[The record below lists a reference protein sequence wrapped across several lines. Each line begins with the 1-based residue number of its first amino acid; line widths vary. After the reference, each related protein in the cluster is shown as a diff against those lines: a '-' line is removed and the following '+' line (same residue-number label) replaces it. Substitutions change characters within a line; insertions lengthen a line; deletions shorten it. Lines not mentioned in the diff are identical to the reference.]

1 VDRAKVPED
10 TKAIKIAEAGILFCD
25 IVNCAEVSNNASLE
39 DYNKFISQF
48 QEVAVNTFQK
58 YLIFDKRNRRYQL
71 HKNFFYTLKGDEL
84 FLILLTTPAADL
96 KTLLSM
102 ALHLKIKWLLSPFNR
117 SRVNIGQSPK
127 DVGIGIN
134 FGKIVMGW
142 HPGNKEF
149 PTPEGFQINLA
160 KRIES
165 ESRKGSHS
173 KIYLSHSA
181 YRVCR
186 QAHFR
191 VDFEPKETTLKGFEG
206 VTYLYEL
213 KNISQIALGVTIRYP
228 VIDEVELGYLE
239 KIIDLTPHDL
249 WLRLAV
255 AEKLL
260 AAGSVAQIDRAYH
273 YIEELLDLE
282 PKLAE
287 GLFLLGKIYEH
298 RGKLPDAVEQYD
310 RVLALLPD
318 FDTAR
323 LALIGCLLKL
333 QRPEE
338 ALTRL
343 LTYKN
348 PADYPLDYLEI
359 EYKELYAQAYAQL
372 RNREQTLTYLTS
384 LAEDPLLRL
393 IPFDFQPFQ
402 FLWDDPTYQE
412 LEQTIRQ
419 RLEEGSHSWLAD

>member
-1 VDRAKVPED
+1 LAEPDIKVSEES
-10 TKAIKIAEAGILFCD
+10 KKIIEAAILFGD
-25 IVNCAEVSNNASLE
+25 IVNCVEVSNNASLE
-39 DYNKFISQF
+39 NYDDFISQF
-48 QEVAVNTFQK
+48 QEVAVNTFQQH
-58 YLIFDKRNRRYQL
+58 LIFDKRQRRYQL
-71 HKNFFYTLKGDEL
+71 HKNFFYSLKGDEL

-96 KTLLSM
+96 KTLVSM
-102 ALHLKIKWLLSPFNR
+102 ALHLKIKWLLSLFNR
-117 SRVNIGQSPK
+117 TRVDIGQIPK

-134 FGKIVMGW
+134 FGKIVMAW

-186 QAHFR
+186 RAHFR
-191 VDFEPKETTLKGFEG
+191 VDFEPKETMLKGFEG
-206 VTYLYEL
+206 ITYLYEL
-213 KNISQIALGVTIRYP
+213 KHISQIALGVTIRYP
-228 VIDEVELGYLE
+228 VIDDVELAYLE

-249 WLRLAV
+249 WLRLLV

-260 AAGSVAQIDRAYH
+260 AAGTAVQIERASQ
-273 YIEELLDLE
+273 YIVELLDLE
-282 PKLAE
+282 PKLADA
-287 GLFLLGKIYEH
+287 LFLLGKISEA
-298 RGKLPDAVEQYD
+298 RGKVPEAVEQYE

-318 FDTAR
+318 LDAAR

-338 ALTRL
+338 ALARL
-343 LTYKN
+343 LTYKD
-348 PADYPLDYLEI
+348 PAEYPLDYLEI

-372 RNREQTLTYLTS
+372 QNREQTLTYLTS

-393 IPFDFQPFQ
+393 IPFDFHPFQ
-402 FLWDDPTYQE
+402 FLQNDPTYQE
-412 LEQTIRQ
+412 LEQTIRR
-419 RLEEGSHSWLAD
+419 RLDEGDFSWLAE

>member
-1 VDRAKVPED
+1 MAEEPK
-10 TKAIKIAEAGILFCD
+10 KIVEAAILFGD
-25 IVNCAEVSNNASLE
+25 IVNCVEVSNNASLE
-39 DYNKFISQF
+39 NYDDFICQF
-48 QEVAVNTFQK
+48 QEVAVNAFHQ

-96 KTLLSM
+96 KTLLTM

-117 SRVNIGQSPK
+117 TRVDIGQTPK

-134 FGKIVMGW
+134 FGKIIMGW

-165 ESRKGSHS
+165 ESRRGSHS

-186 QAHFR
+186 RAHFR
-191 VDFEPKETTLKGFEG
+191 IDFEPKETILKGFEG
-206 VTYLYEL
+206 LTYLYEL
-213 KNISQIALGVTIRYP
+213 KHISQIALGVTIRYP
-228 VIDEVELGYLE
+228 VIDEAELGYLE
-239 KIIDLTPHDL
+239 SIIDLTPHDL
-249 WLRLAV
+249 WLRLLV

-260 AAGSVAQIDRAYH
+260 SGGTAAQIDRAYH

-282 PKLAE
+282 PKLAD
-287 GLFLLGKIYEH
+287 GLFLLGKIYES
-298 RGKLPDAVEQYD
+298 RGNLPEAVEQYD

-318 FDTAR
+318 FDAAR
-323 LALIGCLLKL
+323 LSLIGCLLKL

-343 LTYKN
+343 LAYKN

-359 EYKELYAQAYAQL
+359 EYKELYAQVYAQL
-372 RNREQTLTYLTS
+372 QNREQTLTYLSS

-393 IPFDFQPFQ
+393 VHFDFQPFK
-402 FLWDDPTYQE
+402 FLQDDPTYQE
-412 LEQTIRQ
+412 LEQTICQ
-419 RLEEGSHSWLAD
+419 RLEEGDFSWLGD